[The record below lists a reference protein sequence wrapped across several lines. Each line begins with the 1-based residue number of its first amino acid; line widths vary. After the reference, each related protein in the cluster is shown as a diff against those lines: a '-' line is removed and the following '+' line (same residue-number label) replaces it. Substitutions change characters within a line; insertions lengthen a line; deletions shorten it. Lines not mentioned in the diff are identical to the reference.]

1 MRNGR
6 VTLQR
11 VATFLIG
18 AMRIPSGVPLRRHVL
33 GEVQDTLLLKV
44 AGGVPTFLSVQK
56 KGDSANPSPPTVKAQ
71 RRAFC
76 MGPAQLGGPIASV
89 TRLVTITKKGSR
101 TDSRTNMFLWIVNHN
116 PRASPVS
123 PNVERHRVPL
133 TGTSVVSLTSSM
145 TRSKMAL
152 FPHTGT
158 RARDASVSPR
168 TSYSS
173 NRENRRRK
181 QNSNGRFRM
190 NSKRTATVRTS

>member
-11 VATFLIG
+11 VVTFLIG
-18 AMRIPSGVPLRRHVL
+18 AMRIPFGVPLRRHVL
-33 GEVQDTLLLKV
+33 GEVQDALPFKV

-56 KGDSANPSPPTVKAQ
+56 KLDSANPSPTTAKTQ

-76 MGPAQLGGPIASV
+76 MGPAQLGDPIAPV
-89 TRLVTITKKGSR
+89 TRPVMITKKGCR
-101 TDSRTNMFLWIVNHN
+101 TYSRTNMLLWIVNHN
-116 PRASPVS
+116 PRASPIS
-123 PNVERHRVPL
+123 PNVGRRRVPL

-145 TRSKMAL
+145 TRLRMGL

-158 RARDASVSPR
+158 RARDASVGPR

-173 NRENRRRK
+173 N
-181 QNSNGRFRM
+181 
-190 NSKRTATVRTS
+190 